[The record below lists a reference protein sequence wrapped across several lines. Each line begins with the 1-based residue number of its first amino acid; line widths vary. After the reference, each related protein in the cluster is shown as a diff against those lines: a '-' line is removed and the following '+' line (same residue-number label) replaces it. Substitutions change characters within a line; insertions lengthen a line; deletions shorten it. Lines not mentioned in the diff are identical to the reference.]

1 MEKVLPGPAATD
13 ARPAAGVE
21 ARAYKFEDMR
31 LMVGDALQ
39 LSPPS
44 HVGSNR
50 CKVRLIG
57 YVLDKTLM
65 VEAPP
70 SGQWPASLKEG
81 DPVTISVFNG
91 QAAFGFSV
99 HVDKIIRQPLD
110 YLHLSFPKE
119 IIGKIVRTSRRIQ
132 TEFAV
137 TTAGHPNAAVI
148 SNLSIGGA
156 EVRATGNPG
165 ELGATIGL
173 SFVLKTSGVETALS
187 LQAVIRSLKQDRDGA
202 EGAVR
207 CGVQFQNLQP
217 NDVTALQSV
226 VLQELVG
233 RTQDFT

>member
-1 MEKVLPGPAATD
+1 MEKTLPEPAATD
-13 ARPAAGVE
+13 ARPATAVQ

-31 LMVGDALQ
+31 LTVGDALQ

-44 HVGSNR
+44 HVGGNR

-65 VEAPP
+65 VEAPL
-70 SGQWPASLKEG
+70 SSQWPESLMEG

-99 HVDKIIRQPLD
+99 YVDKIIRQPFE

-137 TTAGHPNAAVI
+137 TIAGHPSPAVI

-165 ELGATIGL
+165 ELGATISL
-173 SFVLKTSGVETALS
+173 SLVLKSNGVEAPLS
-187 LQAVIRSLKQDRDGA
+187 LQAVIRSSKQDRDGA

-207 CGVQFQNLQP
+207 CGVQFQHLQP
-217 NDVTALQSV
+217 SDVAALQSV

-233 RTQDFT
+233 RTQDFS